1 MGDVSLNNQM
11 RKNRSVLIS
20 VIVPVFNEE
29 DAIGHFLKRAMPA
42 LNATCNVI
50 EAASDFEIVFVDDGS
65 TDKTVDKVT
74 AAVRETRKIKLISLS
89 RNFGKDAA
97 LAAGLA
103 YAAGDAI
110 IPIDVDLQD
119 PPELIPDMVQK
130 WLSGAKVVN
139 ALRAC
144 RSSDGYLKRSTAKAF
159 YSLYNA
165 VTDYK
170 IPHNVGDF
178 RLIDREVANILLQLP
193 ERTRFM
199 KGLIPWI
206 GFPTDCVNYVR
217 APRSAGHTKWHYWQ
231 LWNFALD
238 GLTSATTAPLRIW
251 TYIGTLVSI
260 SAFFYALFL
269 IARVALYGI
278 ETPGYASLMVV
289 VLFLGGLNML
299 ALGILGEYI
308 GRISTEA
315 KARPLYVVRS
325 TTGFEPSNARRS

>member
-1 MGDVSLNNQM
+1 MSEMSSKTRTRGDHC
-11 RKNRSVLIS
+11 VLIS
-20 VIVPVFNEE
+20 VIVPVFDEE
-29 DAIGHFLKRAMPA
+29 DTVSHFLERAIPA
-42 LNATCNVI
+42 LNAACNI
-50 EAASDFEIVFVDDGS
+50 IDADCDFEIVFVDDGS
-65 TDKTVDKVT
+65 TDKTVDQIAEAT
-74 AAVRETRKIKLISLS
+74 RENRKIKIISLS

-119 PPELIPDMVQK
+119 PPELISDMVQK
-130 WLSGAKVVN
+130 WLGGAKVVN
-139 ALRAC
+139 AFRAS
-144 RSSDGYLKRSTAKAF
+144 RSSDGYLKRFTAKAF
-159 YSLYNA
+159 YGLYNA

-178 RLIDREVANILLQLP
+178 CLIDREVVDILLQLP

-206 GFPTDCVNYVR
+206 GFPTDFVDYVR
-217 APRSAGHTKWHYWQ
+217 APRAAGHTKWHYWQ

-260 SAFFYALFL
+260 IAFFYALFL
-269 IARVALYGI
+269 IAKVTVYGI
-278 ETPGYASLMVV
+278 DTPGYASLMVI
-289 VLFLGGLNML
+289 VLFLGGINML

-308 GRISTEA
+308 GRISTES
-315 KARPLYVVRS
+315 KSRPLYVIRS
-325 TTGFEPSNARRS
+325 TSGFVTNNPRRS

>member
-1 MGDVSLNNQM
+1 MRDVPSKVQACGDQGT
-11 RKNRSVLIS
+11 LIS

-29 DAIGHFLKRAMPA
+29 ETIGQFFERAIPA
-42 LNATCNVI
+42 LNAACDII
-50 EAASDFEIVFVDDGS
+50 ETDSDFEIVFVDDGS
-65 TDKTVDKVT
+65 TDKTVDQI
-74 AAVRETRKIKLISLS
+74 AAVARENRKIKLISLS

-97 LAAGLA
+97 VAAGLA
-103 YAAGDAI
+103 HAAGDAI
-110 IPIDVDLQD
+110 VPIDVDLQD
-119 PPELIPDMVQK
+119 PPELIPVMVQK

-139 ALRAC
+139 AFRAS
-144 RSSDGYLKRSTAKAF
+144 RSSDGYLKRLTAKAF
-159 YSLYNA
+159 YSVYNSI
-165 VTDYK
+165 TDHQ

-178 RLIDREVANILLQLP
+178 RLIDREVVDILLQLP

-206 GFPTDCVNYVR
+206 GFPTECIDYVR
-217 APRSAGHTKWHYWQ
+217 APRAAGHTKWRYWQ

-269 IARVALYGI
+269 IARAILYGI
-278 ETPGYASLMVV
+278 DTPGYTSLMVI
-289 VLFLGGLNML
+289 VLFIGGINML

-308 GRISTEA
+308 GRISIES
-315 KARPLYVVRS
+315 KSRPLYVIRS
-325 TTGFEPSNARRS
+325 TSGFEPNNPRRC